1 MIAPEKLEAN
11 MKKITALVV
20 GFFMFF
26 STVGTVFADNYETG
40 VEWGVNFRS
49 APSTDSYVFRM
60 IPKGE
65 DIHVIDQVNEDW
77 LQVKV
82 QDGTIGFVSA
92 KSKFTDYNG
101 SASNQRVITTGSPW
115 LRSAPSYSDSKIY
128 RSVPEGTQ
136 LSVLD
141 KPNKYYVKVNYN
153 GQTGYISTSYI
164 KYTSGSVGSGG
175 SGDSSSQQPAPS
187 GKADAIIQTAKS
199 LIGRAEYDFG
209 TRNHARLILDC
220 SSFTE
225 YVFEKHGIPLK
236 WGTRYQKNAGSYVSK
251 SNLRKGDLV
260 FFSLRGGSS
269 IGHVGIYISNGQ
281 FIHIIERGS
290 ASDVSINNLN
300 SGYWEDNYITARRV
314 IE

>member
-1 MIAPEKLEAN
+1 
-11 MKKITALVV
+11 MKKIIALVV
-20 GFFMFF
+20 GFFMMF
-26 STVGTVFADNYETG
+26 SAVSTAFANYETE

-49 APSTDSYVFRM
+49 APSTNSYVFRM

-65 DIHVIDQVNEDW
+65 DIHVIQKLNDNW

-92 KSKFTDYNG
+92 KSKYTDYRE
-101 SASNQRVITTGSPW
+101 ASVVTTGYPW
-115 LRSAPSYSDSKIY
+115 LRSAPNNDSHIY
-128 RSVPEGTQ
+128 RSVPKGTK
-136 LSVLD
+136 LNVLA
-141 KPNKYYVKVNYN
+141 KPNDYYIKVNYN
-153 GQTGYISTSYI
+153 GQAGYISTKYI
-164 KYTSGSVGSGG
+164 KYTSGSSDSGYQRPT
-175 SGDSSSQQPAPS
+175 SG

-209 TRNHARLILDC
+209 TRNHSRLILDC

-236 WGTRYQKNAGSYVSK
+236 WGTRYQKSAGSYVSK

-260 FFSLRGGSS
+260 FFSLSGGSS
-269 IGHVGIYISNGQ
+269 IQHVGIYISNGE

-290 ASDVSINNLN
+290 ANDVNINNLN
-300 SGYWEDNYITARRV
+300 TGYWEDNYITARRV
-314 IE
+314 L

>member
-1 MIAPEKLEAN
+1 MVAPEKLEAK

-20 GFFMFF
+20 GFVMLF
-26 STVGTVFADNYETG
+26 STAGTAFAENYETE

-49 APSTDSYVFRM
+49 APSTNSYVFRM

-65 DIHVIDQVNEDW
+65 DIHVINQVNGSW
-77 LQVKV
+77 LQVKA

-101 SASNQRVITTGSPW
+101 SNQQVVTTGSPW
-115 LRSAPSYSDSKIY
+115 LRSAPTYSGSKIY
-128 RSVPEGTQ
+128 RSIPEGTQ
-136 LSVLD
+136 LNVLAE
-141 KPNKYYVKVNYN
+141 PNKYYIKVNYN
-153 GQTGYISTSYI
+153 GQTGYISSRYVR
-164 KYTSGSVGSGG
+164 YTSGSV
-175 SGDSSSQQPAPS
+175 SSVSHQPSPS

-260 FFSLRGGSS
+260 FFSLSGGSS
-269 IGHVGIYISNGQ
+269 IQHVGIYISSGQ

-290 ASDVSINNLN
+290 ASDVSINSLN
-300 SGYWEDNYITARRV
+300 SGYWENNYISARRV